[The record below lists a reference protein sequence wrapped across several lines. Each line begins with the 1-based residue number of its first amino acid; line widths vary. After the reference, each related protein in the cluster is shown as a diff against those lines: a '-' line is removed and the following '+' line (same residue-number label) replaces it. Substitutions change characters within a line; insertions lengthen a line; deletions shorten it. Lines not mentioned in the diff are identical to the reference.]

1 MVRCSV
7 AYILRESATKLL
19 TSFDRRCGRAMMLSQ
34 RKITILG
41 ISGPLYC
48 QGSLVAK
55 ERSLP
60 TGEAACVSKRAVRRV
75 CTLRCSVGRV
85 A

>member
-1 MVRCSV
+1 
-7 AYILRESATKLL
+7 
-19 TSFDRRCGRAMMLSQ
+19 MMLSQ
-34 RKITILG
+34 RKITILA

-48 QGSLVAK
+48 QGSLVDK

>member
-1 MVRCSV
+1 MVRCSG

-34 RKITILG
+34 RKITILA

-48 QGSLVAK
+48 QGSLVAN
-55 ERSLP
+55 ERSLL
-60 TGEAACVSKRAVRRV
+60 TGEASSIKDARAAASALSGVQ
-75 CTLRCSVGRV
+75 SGK
-85 A
+85 